1 MNIAI
6 LLSGGVDSSVALHLL
21 QEQGHTVTAFYLKIW
36 LEDELSFLGTCPW
49 EEDLEYVRAVCEQR
63 NVPLRIISFQQQY
76 RDKIIAYTISEIK
89 AGRTPNPDVLCNLHI
104 KFGAFYD
111 VIGTEFDY
119 VATGHYAC
127 KKESDGGAYLCQA
140 PDPIQDQTYCLSQ
153 LRQDQLKKA
162 LFPLG
167 DLCKEQV
174 RILAHQLDLPNKARK
189 DSQGVCFLGKLKFS
203 DFIKYHAGEQL
214 GDLIEY
220 DTGKKVGEHKGFW
233 FYTIGQRHSIGLS
246 GGPWYV
252 VAKDNA
258 KNQVFISRN
267 YYAENKTRNAFI
279 IDRCNWTSGIAETD
293 FSGVTLKMRHGP
305 VAVGCLVEPLTDG
318 GLAIT
323 LEKHDQ
329 GIAPGQFA
337 VLYKNGV
344 CLGGGPIREE
354 SLVVSE

>member
-21 QEQGHTVTAFYLKIW
+21 QEQGHTITAFYLKIW

-49 EEDLEYVRAVCEQR
+49 EEDLAYVQAVCQQR
-63 NVPLRIISFQQQY
+63 NVPLRILSFQNQY
-76 RDKIIAYTISEIK
+76 REKIISYTIAEIK

-111 VIGTEFDY
+111 AIGDEFDAI
-119 VATGHYAC
+119 ATGHYALRTEQNGIVSLC
-127 KKESDGGAYLCQA
+127 KA
-140 PDPIQDQTYCLSQ
+140 PDKIKDQTYFLSQ
-153 LRQDQLKKA
+153 LHQNQLKKA

-167 DLCKEQV
+167 NLCKEEV
-174 RILAHQLDLPNKARK
+174 RSIAHKINLPNKARK

-214 GDLIEY
+214 GDLIES
-220 DTGKKVGEHKGFW
+220 DTGRKIGEHKGFW

-252 VAKDNA
+252 VAKDTS
-258 KNQVFISRN
+258 KNHVFVSRN
-267 YYAENKTRNAFI
+267 YYAPNKERKTFI
-279 IDRCNWTSGIAETD
+279 IDSCNWTQGKPESD
-293 FSGVTLKMRHGP
+293 FTGVTVKMRHGP
-305 VAVGCLVEPLTDG
+305 AEAPCLIETLSDG
-318 GLAIT
+318 GLAVT
-323 LEKHDQ
+323 LEKDDQ

-337 VLYKNGV
+337 VLYKGDV

-354 SLVVSE
+354 SLRLD